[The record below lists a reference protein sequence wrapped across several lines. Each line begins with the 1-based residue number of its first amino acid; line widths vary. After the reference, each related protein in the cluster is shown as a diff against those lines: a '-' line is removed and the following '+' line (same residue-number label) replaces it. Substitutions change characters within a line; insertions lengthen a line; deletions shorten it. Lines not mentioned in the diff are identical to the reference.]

1 MHWSPV
7 LAAAALGYPPPSCFH
22 CHLWSRPINKAVQRP
37 KKKTLKKK
45 TKKNWRNR
53 RTSKTLI
60 PVHYKIKYNGLVLS
74 YLTWQLPPSSAHGTD
89 RNTLVLPWKM
99 ADVPLDFCYPSTFPV
114 AEQSESSEIIGTS
127 QTSLVFQDPKLWNS
141 AQQHLR
147 CTPWAWW

>member
-7 LAAAALGYPPPSCFH
+7 LAAAALGYPPHSVSTVIFE
-22 CHLWSRPINKAVQRP
+22 AVLSIKLYKGRKKNP
-37 KKKTLKKK
+37 KKKKLKK
-45 TKKNWRNR
+45 TEE
-53 RTSKTLI
+53 TEEPSKTLI

-127 QTSLVFQDPKLWNS
+127 QTSLVFQDLKLWNS